1 MAFLLLTKYLT
12 ITSFSKS
19 VPLHCNRCKKGAS
32 LGRNTNQVTL
42 TETEI
47 TLYDLC
53 EQGDQRAQ
61 LKVYDSYSRG
71 MYHVALRILG
81 DSAEAEDVMQESM
94 IAALHKMSQWNRE
107 ATFGSWLKRIV
118 INNSLSRLRKSKK
131 MEKVAYDDVAYQ
143 LESQADDEHIDMENA
158 GMTAQKV
165 LQVMEEL
172 KDNYKQIL
180 TLHLIEGMDN
190 EEVCEIMKL
199 SSAMCRTTLSRAKE
213 SLRTKIKAHE

>member
-1 MAFLLLTKYLT
+1 M
-12 ITSFSKS
+12 
-19 VPLHCNRCKKGAS
+19 KKAAS
-32 LGRNTNQVTL
+32 LNRNTNQVTP

-61 LKVYDSYSRG
+61 LQVYDNYSRG
-71 MYHVALRILG
+71 MYHVALRILNN
-81 DSAEAEDVMQESM
+81 SAEAEDVMQESL
-94 IAALHKMSQWNRE
+94 ITALNKMSQWNRE

-118 INNSLSRLRKSKK
+118 INNSLSLLRKKKK
-131 MEKVAYDDVAYQ
+131 METVSYDDVAYH
-143 LESQADDEHIDMENA
+143 LESQADDEQIDMEEA

-165 LQVMEEL
+165 LQVMNEL

-190 EEVCEIMKL
+190 EEICEIMNI
-199 SSAMCRTTLSRAKE
+199 SNAMCRTTLSRAKE
-213 SLRTKIKAHE
+213 SLRTKIKAHA